1 MSGGSLLEIWPYTR
15 YGLAAVA
22 LAVLWAAESVAPM
35 FVGRRR
41 RLSHNAANFALA
53 AINGLM
59 AAGFSFALL
68 GATEWARVHE
78 VGLLVWL
85 PLPTWLR
92 WVGAIVLFDAWQYAW
107 HRLNHRVPLLWRF
120 HAVHHADAELDA
132 SSGVRFHT
140 GELLLSFLAR
150 LAVLPLLGMT
160 LPQLLLYETIVLPV
174 VLFHHSN
181 VRLSAAADRRLRWLL
196 VTPWMHYVHHSRLQP
211 ETDSNY
217 ASLLSAWDRL
227 FGSFRLR
234 DDPAE
239 IELGL
244 TGWSEREWRRL
255 SGMLLAPFRT
265 RHRNDEG

>member
-1 MSGGSLLEIWPYTR
+1 
-15 YGLAAVA
+15 
-22 LAVLWAAESVAPM
+22 
-35 FVGRRR
+35 
-41 RLSHNAANFALA
+41 
-53 AINGLM
+53 
-59 AAGFSFALL
+59 
-68 GATEWARVHE
+68 
-78 VGLLVWL
+78 
-85 PLPTWLR
+85 
-92 WVGAIVLFDAWQYAW
+92 
-107 HRLNHRVPLLWRF
+107 
-120 HAVHHADAELDA
+120 
-132 SSGVRFHT
+132 
-140 GELLLSFLAR
+140 
-150 LAVLPLLGMT
+150 MT